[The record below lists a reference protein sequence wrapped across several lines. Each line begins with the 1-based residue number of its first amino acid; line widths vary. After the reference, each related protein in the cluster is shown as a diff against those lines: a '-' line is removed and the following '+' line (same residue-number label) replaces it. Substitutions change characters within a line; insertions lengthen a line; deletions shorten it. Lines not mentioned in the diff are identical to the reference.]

1 MVTVHPPVKTAWRP
15 RPAPARAILNP
26 FWRSRRTPSPVIRA
40 FYLGAPTVHSV
51 HISKINIAPNRQR
64 RDFDPEALQELK
76 TSIEDRGLMHPVV
89 LRQENELWYLV
100 AGERRLR
107 AIRELY
113 ELGEQFVCNGT
124 VFKEGAVPFV
134 TLGELTV
141 LEAEEAELDENLKRR
156 DLTWQETADAHA
168 RLHALRVKQ
177 KELEA
182 GNYLSG
188 MAARGFEPSAGS
200 IPRQSVADTAREL
213 HGRADGAYQD
223 NVRKE
228 IIVARHLDN
237 PEVAKA
243 KSLDEAFKV
252 LKRQEESRKNVALAA
267 SVGASFTA
275 DLHQLRQADCL
286 DWMRGCMPD
295 TFDVILTD
303 PPYGMN
309 AHEFGDGGGKLQGIE
324 HRYDDSYESWQ
335 KLMSVWTKLSFIVAK
350 PQAHAYVFCDIDRYH
365 ELKAMMEVAGWYV
378 HRTPLIVHKQN
389 SGRVPLPDRGPRRQ
403 WEMILYAIKGNKPTT
418 HIYPDVIP
426 CTADENMSHGAQ
438 KPVSLYENLLQRS
451 VRPGDT
457 VLDTFAGSGT
467 IFPAAHTYKCKAVG
481 VEMNPEYF
489 GMALRRIKELKQL
502 EEPGLF

>member
-1 MVTVHPPVKTAWRP
+1 M
-15 RPAPARAILNP
+15 
-26 FWRSRRTPSPVIRA
+26 
-40 FYLGAPTVHSV
+40 HSV

-64 RDFDPEALQELK
+64 QEFDPEALQELK
-76 TSIEDRGLMHPVV
+76 TSIEDRGLMHPIV
-89 LRQENELWYLV
+89 LRKQGDEWFLV

-113 ELGEQFVCNGT
+113 ELGEQFTCNGM

-134 TLGELTV
+134 TLGELGV

-168 RLHALRVKQ
+168 RLHALRAEQ
-177 KELEA
+177 
-182 GNYLSG
+182 
-188 MAARGFEPSAGS
+188 ARLGLRGPLDESRVPTGVHT
-200 IPRQSVADTAREL
+200 VADTAREL

-286 DWMRGCMPD
+286 DWMRGCMPG

-489 GMALRRIKELKQL
+489 GMATKRLQQLKQL

>member
-1 MVTVHPPVKTAWRP
+1 
-15 RPAPARAILNP
+15 
-26 FWRSRRTPSPVIRA
+26 
-40 FYLGAPTVHSV
+40 
-51 HISKINIAPNRQR
+51 
-64 RDFDPEALQELK
+64 
-76 TSIEDRGLMHPVV
+76 MHPIV
-89 LRQENELWYLV
+89 LRKQGDEWFLV

-113 ELGEQFVCNGT
+113 ELGEQFTCNGM

-134 TLGELTV
+134 TLGELGV

-168 RLHALRVKQ
+168 RLHALRAEQ
-177 KELEA
+177 
-182 GNYLSG
+182 
-188 MAARGFEPSAGS
+188 ARLGLRGPLDENRVPTGVHT
-200 IPRQSVADTAREL
+200 VANTAREL

-303 PPYGMN
+303 PLYGIG
-309 AHEFGDGGGKLQGIE
+309 AHEFGDAGGKLTGIE

-335 KLMSVWTKLSFIVAK
+335 QLMSVWTNLSFIVAK

-489 GMALRRIKELKQL
+489 GMALRRIKKLKQL